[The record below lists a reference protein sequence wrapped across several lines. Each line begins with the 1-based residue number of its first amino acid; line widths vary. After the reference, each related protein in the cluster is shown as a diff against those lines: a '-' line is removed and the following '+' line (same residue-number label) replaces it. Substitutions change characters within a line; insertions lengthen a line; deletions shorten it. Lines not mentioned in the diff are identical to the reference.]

1 MKIRDKENL
10 FNAAESP
17 QNGAYF
23 PSFLGLLK
31 RTSEF
36 DARTTPKQTRVLD
49 RTISSLS
56 SKAMDNGGW
65 IYGAAGGH

>member
-1 MKIRDKENL
+1 LETRVFSCAVKIRDKENL

-36 DARTTPKQTRVLD
+36 DARTTPKQTQVLD
-49 RTISSLS
+49 RTASPAKLLS
-56 SKAMDNGGW
+56 P
-65 IYGAAGGH
+65 